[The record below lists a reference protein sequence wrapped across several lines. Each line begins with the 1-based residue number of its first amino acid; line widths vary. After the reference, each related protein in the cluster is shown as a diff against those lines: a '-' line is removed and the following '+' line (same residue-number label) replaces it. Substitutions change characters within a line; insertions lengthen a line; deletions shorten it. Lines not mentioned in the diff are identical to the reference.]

1 MTITLDFVSIV
12 LAIADLSIPGVDIKD
27 ASSIPEGGMLIT
39 PVLFPRPDNFITGFT
54 PVVGT
59 FGINGTVQRTANYT
73 LNYRYLHS
81 TLGGMAGL
89 YSTYE
94 SFLENVEAILEAIL
108 NDDTITGATNVR
120 FGTIPA
126 MGTVMDNAGNT
137 FLGCDITIEIEEYTG
152 GA

>member
-1 MTITLDFVSIV
+1 MTITLDFVTI
-12 LAIADLSIPGVDIKD
+12 IQGITHLSIPGVDIKD
-27 ASSIPEGGMLIT
+27 AANIPEGGMLIT

-54 PVVGT
+54 PTVET
-59 FGINGTVQRTANYT
+59 FGFNGTEQITASYT
-73 LNYRYLHS
+73 LNYRYLHC